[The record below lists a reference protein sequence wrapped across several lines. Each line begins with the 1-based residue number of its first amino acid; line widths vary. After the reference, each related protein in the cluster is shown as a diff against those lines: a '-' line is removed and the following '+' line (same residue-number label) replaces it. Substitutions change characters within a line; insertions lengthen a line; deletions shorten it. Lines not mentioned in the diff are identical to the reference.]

1 MSKAL
6 HSIGILAALGA
17 VVYTAVHF
25 ATESSARPNGP
36 RKEKKPLGLSLED
49 RLATPQPTSVEQS
62 SGWTVMLKKKAE
74 KDLKELPKYLKDK
87 SLAIIESLSINPFA
101 PTNSFEKLVN
111 KGPNIYSKRVN
122 LGERIIYEVDLDEKI
137 VSVIRARGHEYDRVN
152 GIDEDDND

>member
-1 MSKAL
+1 MSKVL
-6 HSIGILAALGA
+6 HSLGVLAAVGA

-25 ATESSARPNGP
+25 AMDSKERPNGP

-49 RLATPQPTSVEQS
+49 RLASPQPSPVNQS

-101 PTNSFEKLVN
+101 TTDRFEKLVN
-111 KGPNIYSKRVN
+111 KGQNIYSKRVS
-122 LGERIIYEVDLDEKI
+122 LGDRVIYEVDPEEKL

-152 GIDEDDND
+152 GIDEDGND